1 MPPTVR
7 SAAGE
12 NDKGAPLR
20 MGVGDGNHH
29 HRILEELARPMTI
42 GPERPGASIHRT
54 SFRPRF
60 PGSSGRLRAVWSV
73 LLASWLLAGC
83 EQINSTL
90 IDDRTLVWLLV
101 SLASIGLVGGLG
113 IYLSYRRQLRQWN
126 LADSQIAPDPSR
138 GRIVLIGATVVI
150 ALGFALYNLFSDV
163 GIPPDQQWA
172 NIFGWSGG
180 SVLGAIGACMA
191 GGRLAFGSYR
201 KLSEAKGSK
210 DDKPL
215 LREGS

>member
-1 MPPTVR
+1 
-7 SAAGE
+7 
-12 NDKGAPLR
+12 
-20 MGVGDGNHH
+20 
-29 HRILEELARPMTI
+29 MTI
-42 GPERPGASIHRT
+42 GPERPSASVHGASIR
-54 SFRPRF
+54 
-60 PGSSGRLRAVWSV
+60 PGSPASAGGLWAARPV
-73 LLASWLLAGC
+73 LLAPWLLAAC

-101 SLASIGLVGGLG
+101 SLAGIGLVGGLG
-113 IYLSYRRQLRQWN
+113 VYLAYRRQLQSWN
-126 LADSQIAPDPSR
+126 LADSPIAPDPSR
-138 GRIVLIGATVVI
+138 ARNVLIGATVVI